1 MQPTQK
7 LTSDLPEGIYRSVGS
22 YVYVLTT
29 EQGNLMERT
38 VRVGDTLDHYSEM
51 KGFNPHSIFAL
62 QLVPS
67 ILGKIPDDIVISNL
81 YPELFI

>member
-1 MQPTQK
+1 
-7 LTSDLPEGIYRSVGS
+7 
-22 YVYVLTT
+22 
-29 EQGNLMERT
+29 MERT
-38 VRVGDTLDHYSEM
+38 VRVGDALDHYSEM

-62 QLVPS
+62 QLVPA